1 MSKVKL
7 KIELNEYEDI
17 IDGIFIN
24 NKIKFLL
31 DKKLVTISINDNNI
45 IMERKHND
53 NEYTYIC
60 FDKINPEA
68 YYFYNNKYPLNI
80 KVINI
85 KKNNNIIEVKYK
97 IENDIFEFKLE
108 YEGSEL

>member
-7 KIELNEYEDI
+7 KIKLNEYKDI
-17 IDGIFIN
+17 IDGIFID

-31 DKKLVTISINDNNI
+31 DKKIVTITINDNNI

-60 FDKINPEA
+60 FDEINPEA
-68 YYFYNNKYPLNI
+68 YYFYNNKYQLNI
-80 KVINI
+80 EVIEIN
-85 KKNNNIIEVKYK
+85 KNNNIIEVKYK
-97 IENDIFEFKLE
+97 IEDNIFDFKIE
-108 YEGSEL
+108 Y